1 MASKTITTTS
11 EEKPQEAQASP
22 TLTLSPL
29 SEPAPALKREPKV
42 EQSGDM
48 IRIDY

>member
-1 MASKTITTTS
+1 MANKILTTPTSAS
-11 EEKPQEAQASP
+11 EEKPQETP
-22 TLTLSPL
+22 TLILSPL

-42 EQSGDM
+42 EQSGDT